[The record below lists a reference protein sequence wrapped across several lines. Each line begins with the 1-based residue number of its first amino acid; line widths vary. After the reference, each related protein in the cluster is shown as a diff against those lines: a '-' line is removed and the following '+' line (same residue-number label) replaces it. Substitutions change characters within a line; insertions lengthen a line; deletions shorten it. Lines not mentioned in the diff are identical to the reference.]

1 VGLWRWFVDSQFPRS
16 SRRGMEQDDRR
27 RGYNDARAG
36 RPRRGTSSS
45 YKKGYAAGSLP
56 TAVALPARSED
67 S

>member
-1 VGLWRWFVDSQFPRS
+1 MGLWRWFVDSQFPRS
-16 SRRGMEQDDRR
+16 SRRGMAQDDRR

-36 RPRRGTSSS
+36 RASRGNSAA

-56 TAVALPARSED
+56 TAVALPKHED